1 MEWATVDDVAAHL
14 GMPKDARMT
23 ACATASNAFCKRVR
37 WDLDPNAPAH
47 GDVHLAVILYAAL
60 LYRERT
66 TPQGFAT
73 YEELDTSVG
82 DVGGAMTNI
91 YRLLGTRRPV
101 AL

>member
-1 MEWATVDDVAAHL
+1 MAWATVADVATHL
-14 GMPKDARMT
+14 GMPVDSRMESCL
-23 ACATASNAFCKRVR
+23 AASLAFCHRAR
-37 WDLDPNAPAH
+37 HDLDPTTIVK
-47 GDVHLAVILYAAL
+47 GDIHLAVILYAAL

-66 TPQGFAT
+66 TPMGFAT